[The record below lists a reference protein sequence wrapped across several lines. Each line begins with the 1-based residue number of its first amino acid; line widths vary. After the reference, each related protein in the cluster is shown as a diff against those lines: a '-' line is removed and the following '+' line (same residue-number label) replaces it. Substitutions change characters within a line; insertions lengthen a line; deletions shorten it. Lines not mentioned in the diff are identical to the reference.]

1 MSSLVYLLR
10 EPVSMLSPALY
21 TAVDQ
26 EWTTVSIE
34 DEGLRPSESSGKD
47 GAPHKTEM
55 NKSVNAAHDYKD
67 LLNLI
72 LKARKVITL

>member
-10 EPVSMLSPALY
+10 EPVSTLSPALY
-21 TAVDQ
+21 APVDQ
-26 EWTTVSIE
+26 EWKAVVIE
-34 DEGLRPSESSGKD
+34 DSDPPLSKSSGKD
-47 GAPHKTEM
+47 EAPHNTVH
-55 NKSVNAAHDYKD
+55 NYKD

>member
-10 EPVSMLSPALY
+10 EPVSTLSPALY
-21 TAVDQ
+21 APVDQ
-26 EWTTVSIE
+26 EWKAVVIE
-34 DEGLRPSESSGKD
+34 DSDPPLSKSSGKD
-47 GAPHKTEM
+47 EAPHNTEM
-55 NKSVNAAHDYKD
+55 NRSANTVHNYKD